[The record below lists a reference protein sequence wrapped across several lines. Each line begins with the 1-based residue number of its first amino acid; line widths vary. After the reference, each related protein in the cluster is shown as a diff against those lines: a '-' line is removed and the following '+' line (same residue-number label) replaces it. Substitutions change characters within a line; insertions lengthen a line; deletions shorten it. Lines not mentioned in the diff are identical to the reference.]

1 MKNRITLIMLALTL
15 SCLSGWGADVV
26 TARRSTQV
34 ISVAPVPNESGI
46 QQMPGFPITL
56 EPHDPISP
64 HEDLR
69 APHNLYGVVLA
80 DLDGNGDLEVVFSSA
95 SCSGGNCN
103 RGRIWAWDSQGIS
116 LSGFP
121 FVTFG
126 GAGFAPSV
134 ADLDG
139 DGDQEIV
146 QVTMDSI
153 RSTRLYVLDH
163 LGEVLSGF
171 PVKISL
177 GVGPATGTTLYDLDQ
192 DGILEIIYASADY
205 QLRVF
210 ETDGSEWQDGWPI
223 PMVFTGVTPAVGDVD
238 GDGAPEIFIKGI
250 DQMHLIRADGSEVEG
265 WPRPPLT
272 EILVVWSSAA
282 LADLDHD
289 DDLEIVLAGLP
300 SASSSDEPYPAEV
313 HVYHHDGSPMAGW
326 PLAIDYH
333 DFNDCQPLVTDLE
346 GDGELEIV
354 YASGSDSMQAVIYA
368 WDAAGQARPG
378 FPFHSESLGN
388 RIFLLTAADYDG
400 DGRVEIFADSEMAY
414 PDWDGEGFIYGIDAD
429 GNELPGFPLRP
440 HGLTGLNGAIIGD
453 VDQDGDY
460 ELGAVS
466 LDLQNDVTR
475 INLYDLPGRAME
487 SNGDWLTYHAANGR
501 GGLQRRQYRGWR
513 FVYAGARRHR

>member
-1 MKNRITLIMLALTL
+1 MKNRITLIMLAMTL
-15 SCLSGWGADVV
+15 PCLHGWGAEV
-26 TARRSTQV
+26 TAARRS
-34 ISVAPVPNESGI
+34 IPILSLNPVPVAEQNEI
-46 QQMPGFPITL
+46 QQMPGFPIVL
-56 EPHDPISP
+56 EPHAPISP
-64 HEDLR
+64 HEELG
-69 APHNLYGVVLA
+69 APDNWYGVVLA
-80 DLDGNGDLEVVFSSA
+80 DLNGNGDLEVVFSSS

-103 RGRIWAWDSQGIS
+103 RGRIWAWDSQGSS

-121 FVTFG
+121 VVTFG

-153 RSTRLYVLDH
+153 RDTRLYVIEHD
-163 LGEVLSGF
+163 GEVRPGF
-171 PVKISL
+171 PVKVSL
-177 GVGPATGTTLYDLDQ
+177 ATGPVSGTTLYDLDQ
-192 DGILEIIYASADY
+192 DGTLEIIYPSSD
-205 QLRVF
+205 RVLHIF
-210 ETDGSEWQDGWPI
+210 EIDGSEWQDGWPI
-223 PMVFTGVTPAVGDVD
+223 SMIATQSTPAVGDVD
-238 GDGAPEIFIKGI
+238 GDGAPEIFIKGV
-250 DQMHLIRADGSEVEG
+250 DQMHLIRTDGSQVEG

-272 EILVVWSSAA
+272 EMDLFWSSAA

-300 SASSSDEPYPAEV
+300 SVERYPAEV
-313 HVYHHDGSPMAGW
+313 HVYHHDGSPMTGW
-326 PLAIDYH
+326 PLAIGYH

-368 WDAAGQARPG
+368 WDAAGNAKPG

-400 DGRVEIFADSEMAY
+400 DGRVEIFADSEMAS
-414 PDWDGEGFIYGIDAD
+414 DGLGFIYGFDAD

-440 HGLTGLNGAIIGD
+440 HGLTGLNGAIISD

-466 LDLQNDVTR
+466 LDLQNDVTH
-475 INLYDLPGRAME
+475 INLYDLQGNALQ
-487 SNGDWLTYHAANGR
+487 SNGDWMTYHAANGR
-501 GGLQRRQYRGWR
+501 GGLQHRQYRGWR